1 MKNNKQQPAK
11 GTVKKQADKTDKDS
25 TAYKQIKQHPA
36 EVLSTDKAVNGR
48 NPMHGDLSEKPE
60 KENKTVRDEEKNK

>member
-11 GTVKKQADKTDKDS
+11 ADIGKQGEKTDKHS
-25 TAYKQIKQHPA
+25 TAYKQVKQHPV
-36 EVLSTDKAVNGR
+36 EILSTDKAANGR

-60 KENKTVRDEEKNK
+60 KENKTVRDAAKNK